1 MIIDTFA
8 VGARNAGPNLNTDS
22 FIKSMESTKFPADMH
37 GGPPF
42 TFSNTFRLGNDQSR
56 MSQIQNGRWT
66 VLSQYLPVPKLAK

>member
-1 MIIDTFA
+1 
-8 VGARNAGPNLNTDS
+8 
-22 FIKSMESTKFPADMH
+22 MH